1 MGLEG
6 TFTYTPTQQK
16 DDVGLQI
23 GTGEFPLSNPEQKL
37 MFFTGSFLFY
47 PGSNPVFEPYLAIGA
62 GGRVLSKADILG
74 GWADNTMDL
83 TVGIGGGL
91 RFHYNDQLSIR
102 IDVRDWIS
110 SFDWFEDDPE
120 SSNELQNDIILT
132 TGFSVVVG
140 GN

>member
-1 MGLEG
+1 
-6 TFTYTPTQQK
+6 
-16 DDVGLQI
+16 
-23 GTGEFPLSNPEQKL
+23 
-37 MFFTGSFLFY
+37 
-47 PGSNPVFEPYLAIGA
+47 
-62 GGRVLSKADILG
+62 
-74 GWADNTMDL
+74 
-83 TVGIGGGL
+83 VGIGGGL